1 MTDAAVADTF
11 IWSFGS
17 CTFDEWR
24 LELWVSGERLEVESR
39 PLELLRHLLRHSGEL
54 VTKDELLE
62 AVWPGRIPSESVL
75 TKAMAK
81 LRQALRDED
90 QEIIRTVYGQG
101 YRLVT
106 PVSVRTAEA
115 VGPAEEKDPVLQ
127 PQKRPPLRPNWVLQ
141 ERLGVGGRN
150 EIWLARHDKT
160 GQPRVFKFAPDATGM
175 RALKREITLYRVLR
189 QTPGIE
195 DHLLES
201 IDWNLDEPPYFIEYP
216 YISGGNLVHW
226 IEHRAREGNPCTLEQ
241 RLELVAQIATTLAAA
256 HDAGVLHKDVKPSNV
271 LIESDETGQ
280 PRVLLADFGSGELV
294 DIERLNRLE
303 ITRLGFTQAMLEPD
317 GSSSGTPLYFAP
329 ELLSGQRPSVRSDVY
344 ALGVLLYQ
352 AAIGDFRRPLAPGWE
367 RDVGDPLLCEDISA
381 CADVDPARRLADAR
395 ILANRLRTLD
405 ARRAEQ
411 VRLLAERDETERLR
425 QRLERI
431 RLRRP
436 WLMATAAL
444 LIIGLVSATTLWI
457 RAERANQRATDEAAV
472 SDAVNHFLTDDLLAG
487 ANPMQSGRRDVA
499 VADLLSRASQ
509 TVGNRFASRPVIEA
523 AVREAIGKAYG
534 GLSDHDAGDKEL
546 RRAIALLD
554 GMPDQKAAQDEMR
567 VALIMLLL
575 DAERTD
581 AVPEQ
586 IAIFEERPPVSP
598 TARLRLQTAKAWLAL
613 RRGDNEPAATQL
625 EAQRP
630 AYEALMKSEPA
641 MVIDYMSRLAE
652 AYQLAGRIDKAI
664 ALAQDLLTRETQLYG
679 RNDARSIDAR
689 WRLGQSLMIAD
700 RNEESAKILAEARQL
715 AQTTLG
721 EENELSLNVAG
732 DLAGVYESLKRYTD
746 AETIYERLVEI
757 RLRRNGPDNLSTRL
771 IEANLA
777 LLYDS
782 MGRTELALTRFREL
796 YDVERRL
803 GGESHPDTLNVAHQ
817 VAVCL
822 AKLQRWQEALPWE
835 QRTFDLARKTLPAGH
850 WHLGMMQFKLAEIL
864 GHLGQRDAALAHF
877 DESIAILKKQL
888 GADHQWTKRAIEL
901 RAELVARTGGEA
913 MSTDS
918 TLTSEERAEARS
930 G

>member
-1 MTDAAVADTF
+1 MTDAAIADRY
-11 IWSFGS
+11 IWSFGA
-17 CTFDEWR
+17 CTFDEHR
-24 LELWVSGERLEVESR
+24 LELWVDGERLEVEAR

-54 VTKDELLE
+54 LTKDELLE

-101 YRLVT
+101 YRLVA

-115 VGPAEEKDPVLQ
+115 VGPDEKADEALQ
-127 PQKRPPLRPNWVLQ
+127 PQTRPPLRPNWVLH
-141 ERLGVGGRN
+141 ERLGAGGRN
-150 EIWLARHDKT
+150 EVWLARHDKT
-160 GQPRVFKFAPDATGM
+160 DQPRVFKFAPDAAGM

-189 QTPGIE
+189 QTPGID
-195 DHLLES
+195 DHLLAAL
-201 IDWNLDEPPYFIEYP
+201 DWNLDEPPYFIEYP

-226 IEHRAREGNPCTLEQ
+226 IEQRAREGNPCSLEQ
-241 RLELVAQIATTLAAA
+241 RLELVAQIAATLAAA
-256 HDAGVLHKDVKPSNV
+256 HDSGVLHKDVKPSNV
-271 LIESDETGQ
+271 LIDCDEAAH

-303 ITRLGFTQAMLEPD
+303 ITRLGFTQTLFEPD

-352 AAIGDFRRPLAPGWE
+352 AVIGDFRRPLAPGWE

-381 CADVDPARRLADAR
+381 CADVDPVRRLADAR

-411 VRLLAERDETERLR
+411 ARLLAERDETERLR
-425 QRLERI
+425 RRVERI
-431 RLRRP
+431 RLLRP

-444 LIIGLVSATTLWI
+444 LIVGLVSATTLWL
-457 RAERANQRATDEAAV
+457 RAERANQRAMDEADV

-487 ANPMQSGRRDVA
+487 ANPMQSGSRDVSI
-499 VADLLSRASQ
+499 ADLLSRASQ
-509 TVGNRFASRPVIEA
+509 TVGDRFSSRPVIEA

-534 GLSDHDAGDKEL
+534 GLSDHDAGEKEL
-546 RRAIALLD
+546 RRAIALLAD
-554 GMPDQKAAQDEMR
+554 IPDQKTARDEMR
-567 VALIMLLL
+567 LALIMLLL
-575 DAERTD
+575 DAERMD

-586 IAIFEERPPVSP
+586 IAILDRRPPDSP

-613 RRGDNEPAATQL
+613 RRGDSGPAAMQL

-641 MVIDYMSRLAE
+641 IVVDYMSRLAE

-664 ALAQDLLTRETQLYG
+664 ALAQDLMARETQLYG
-679 RNDARSIDAR
+679 RSDARSIGAR
-689 WRLGQSLMIAD
+689 WRLGQSMMIAD
-700 RNEESAKILAEARQL
+700 RNDEAAKILAEAHQL

-732 DLAGVYESLKRYTD
+732 DLAGAYESLKRYTD

-757 RLRRNGPDNLSTRL
+757 RLRRNGPDNLSTRV

-777 LLYDS
+777 FLYDS
-782 MGRTELALTRFREL
+782 MGRTELALTRFREI
-796 YDVERRL
+796 YAVERRI
-803 GGESHPDTLNVAHQ
+803 GGESHPDTLGVAHQ
-817 VAVCL
+817 IAVCL
-822 AKLQRWQEALPWE
+822 AKLQRWQEALTWE
-835 QRTFDLARKTLPAGH
+835 RRTLDLARKTLPADH
-850 WHLGMMQFKLAEIL
+850 WHLGLMQFKLAEIL
-864 GHLGQRDAALAHF
+864 GHLGQRDAALANF
-877 DESIAILKKQL
+877 DESIAFLKKQL
-888 GADHQWTKRAIEL
+888 GADHHWTQRAMEL
-901 RAELVARTGGEA
+901 RAELVGSRQE
-913 MSTDS
+913 S
-918 TLTSEERAEARS
+918 RAGKTAPALAP
-930 G
+930 